1 MRSAV
6 PRRQDVEQ
14 LGKTLAQGLDLG
26 DRQRRLLRIIRAD
39 ADRQVG
45 RLGVD
50 FLEQVADQ
58 GFGVLRV
65 KRVLPFQ
72 DAQQLLPYVVVVRMA
87 LRAQAPAPSIN
98 FASQSSSRRPEV
110 SATPLERY

>member
-1 MRSAV
+1 LRSAV

-14 LGKTLAQGLDLG
+14 FGKTLAQGLDLG

-45 RLGVD
+45 RLGVN
-50 FLEQVADQ
+50 FLEQVPDQ

-87 LRAQAPAPSIN
+87 LRAQACLVEGFGLPVKSAEQSTSIAAAP
-98 FASQSSSRRPEV
+98 RR
-110 SATPLERY
+110 